1 MSTRRALDLSDP
13 GERKHRPQSQRM
25 SKSPKSRSPSS
36 PSSPRRRWAA
46 SHWELLEVE
55 LTAEKAARWPMCLAI
70 AINKTSNVRAYTL
83 VICAVAFVMFL
94 TYLESSEGDVSSVF
108 GRVLNPLAVFAV
120 CESNVLATAFVV
132 LYPATYAQ
140 AEIDEREGV
149 EESRTLRSLK
159 LPAIV
164 AEFAVGS
171 KVACTRLARILARD
185 FALFMT
191 VYLLG
196 CGIWL
201 SMDEDPLESGRLS
214 NTSVQEMEGG
224 VSVHTRSWLDG

>member
-1 MSTRRALDLSDP
+1 
-13 GERKHRPQSQRM
+13 M

-36 PSSPRRRWAA
+36 PSSPRRRRAA
-46 SHWELLEVE
+46 SHWEVLEVE

-83 VICAVAFVMFL
+83 VLCALTFVTVL
-94 TYLESSEGDVSSVF
+94 TYLESSEGDVASGF
-108 GRVLNPLAVFAV
+108 GRLLNPLVVFAV

-149 EESRTLRSLK
+149 EESSTLRSLK

-185 FALFMT
+185 FALFMM

-196 CGIWL
+196 CGILL
-201 SMDEDPLESGRLS
+201 SMDEDPSESGLRGT
-214 NTSVQEMEGG
+214 NVQEMEGG
-224 VSVHTRSWLDG
+224 VSVHTRSWLDS

>member
-1 MSTRRALDLSDP
+1 M
-13 GERKHRPQSQRM
+13 
-25 SKSPKSRSPSS
+25 
-36 PSSPRRRWAA
+36 
-46 SHWELLEVE
+46 
-55 LTAEKAARWPMCLAI
+55 
-70 AINKTSNVRAYTL
+70 
-83 VICAVAFVMFL
+83 
-94 TYLESSEGDVSSVF
+94 
-108 GRVLNPLAVFAV
+108 
-120 CESNVLATAFVV
+120 V